1 MESTIEIL
9 RLELGKAVLDSGKM
23 IGTAMIISLIIGGAL
38 GLVLYLTS
46 NKLFF
51 KNKLINSIAG
61 FLINIVRSLPF
72 VILLVLLIPFTTI
85 LVGSSIGPE
94 AATVPITIASIAF
107 FARLSEGAFSE
118 VNNGV
123 IEAAISSGASLSL
136 ILFDVLIVEA
146 FPSLIRAIT
155 VNLVSLIGFSAMA
168 GIVGG
173 GGIGDLAI
181 RYGYYRYE
189 TGVMIVTVLIL
200 VVLVQIIQLGGDAL
214 ATKFTKR

>member
-1 MESTIEIL
+1 MDSTIEIL
-9 RLELGKAVLDSGKM
+9 KSELGQAVLDSGKM

-38 GLVLYLTS
+38 GLILYLTS

-51 KNKLINSIAG
+51 KNKVINSIAG
-61 FLINIVRSLPF
+61 FFVNIIRSLPF
-72 VILLVLLIPFTTI
+72 VILLVLLIPFTNI
-85 LVGSSIGPE
+85 VVGSSIGPE
-94 AATVPITIASIAF
+94 AAAVPITIASIAF

-118 VNNGV
+118 VDNGV
-123 IEAAISSGASLSL
+123 IEAAISSGASLPL
-136 ILFDVLIVEA
+136 ILSDVLIVEA
-146 FPSLIRAIT
+146 FPSLIRAVT

-200 VVLVQIIQLGGDAL
+200 VILVQSIQFVGDAL
-214 ATKFTKR
+214 ATKFSRR

>member
-1 MESTIEIL
+1 MDSTIEIL
-9 RLELGKAVLDSGKM
+9 KSELGQAVLDSGKM

-38 GLVLYLTS
+38 GLILYLTS
-46 NKLFF
+46 SKMFF

-61 FLINIVRSLPF
+61 FFVNLIRSLPF
-72 VILLVLLIPFTTI
+72 IILLVLLIPFTSI
-85 LVGSSIGPE
+85 VVGSSIGPE
-94 AATVPITIASIAF
+94 AATVPITIAAIAF

-118 VNNGV
+118 VDNGV
-123 IEAAISSGASLSL
+123 IEAAISSGASLPL
-136 ILFDVLIVEA
+136 ILFDVLIVES
-146 FPSLIRAIT
+146 FPSLIRAVT

-200 VVLVQIIQLGGDAL
+200 VILVQSIQIIGDVL
-214 ATKFTKR
+214 ATKFSRK